1 MGTHGALGVS
11 GTANHHGAARRR
23 PLSHLTKLAAAG
35 SALAAAAAISLGGG
49 AGLAATASAQP
60 GGPASGSR
68 LALMRAAAT
77 EFHVPVSLLLA
88 ISYNQTRWERP
99 GDFPSVDGGYGLMD
113 LTARTFPAQDW
124 RGTTVRPGARTV
136 TLARTHYTLEEAA
149 RLLQVS
155 AAALR
160 TSDRQNIRG
169 AAALLAH
176 YARQLT
182 GGTLPS
188 SLGGWYGAV
197 AEYSGDRYA
206 QTAQS
211 FADSVFATLAH
222 GALLI
227 TPDRQVMDLP
237 ATPGVQPDRAQLTQ
251 LGLRHTPAAASAPVD
266 CPSTVNCTFTPA
278 AYAQDD
284 PNDPSN
290 YGNYDTAGRP
300 SSMVTPGGQTAAMNI
315 KYIIVHDTEGSY
327 SSAISTFQ
335 DPASYVSA
343 NYVIRSSD
351 GAVTE
356 IVRPNNIS
364 WGAGDWY
371 VNMHAINI
379 ENEGFAA
386 RGRTWYTQ
394 AMYKADAAL
403 VRYLAA
409 TYGIPLNRQHI
420 LGHEDVPGPTDSLTA
435 AQHWDPGPFWNWNHF
450 MALVHQVSDA
460 TERAKGGSLTRGTH
474 HLVTIDPTFATNTP
488 KVTDCCTTIAKQAA
502 NFVYLRTGPRKAW
515 FYNPSGSNQTA
526 RYTGGTVI
534 TPKSGLTSIPVYG
547 AAYPEASAYSGT
559 PVPVKQVV
567 KLSYRIRAGQQ
578 YPMIGTIPTDY
589 HYAATINSSLPGDH
603 TLVIGKTAYYQVSFN
618 HRKFFVRADDVT
630 VHKLT

>member
-1 MGTHGALGVS
+1 M
-11 GTANHHGAARRR
+11 
-23 PLSHLTKLAAAG
+23 
-35 SALAAAAAISLGGG
+35 
-49 AGLAATASAQP
+49 
-60 GGPASGSR
+60 
-68 LALMRAAAT
+68 ALMRAAAS

-88 ISYNQTRWERP
+88 ISYGQTRWERP
-99 GDFPSVDGGYGLMD
+99 GDSPSIDGGYGLMD
-113 LTARTFPAQDW
+113 LTARTFPARDW
-124 RGTTVRPGARTV
+124 RGTTVWPGARTV
-136 TLARTHYTLEEAA
+136 TLARTHYTLQEASQ
-149 RLLQVS
+149 LLHVS
-155 AAALR
+155 AATLR
-160 TSDRQNIRG
+160 ISDRQNIRG

-182 GGTLPS
+182 GGALPT

-222 GALLI
+222 GASL
-227 TPDRQVMDLP
+227 TTSDRQVMDLP
-237 ATPGVQPDRAQLTQ
+237 GTPGVQPDRAQLAR
-251 LGLRHTPAAASAPVD
+251 LELRRTPAAASAPVD
-266 CPSTVNCTFTPA
+266 CPSTVHCTFRPA
-278 AYAQDD
+278 AYAQDA

-300 SSMVTPGGQTAAMNI
+300 SSMVTPGGQPATMNI
-315 KYIIVHDTEGSY
+315 KYIIIHDTEGSY

-356 IVRPNNIS
+356 MVRPANVS

-386 RGRTWYTQ
+386 QGRTWYTP
-394 AMYKADAAL
+394 AMYTADAAL

-409 TYGIPLNRQHI
+409 AYGIPLDRQHI

-450 MALVHQVSDA
+450 MALVHQVSDG
-460 TERAKGGSLTRGTH
+460 TEQARGGSLTRGPH
-474 HLVTIDPTFATNTP
+474 HLVTIDPTVAANTP
-488 KVTDCCTTIAKQAA
+488 AVTDCCATIPKQPA
-502 NFVYLRTGPRKAW
+502 NFVYLRTGPGGSYPLLPDPLLHPRGNGTTLDSDWGDKATIEQTFVFAGQAGNWTAIWFGGRKAW
-515 FYNPSGSNQTA
+515 FYNPPGRIQTA
-526 RYTGGTVI
+526 RYTSGTVI
-534 TPKSGLTSIPVYG
+534 TPRTGLASIPVYG

-567 KLSYRIRAGQQ
+567 KLSYTIGAGQQ
-578 YPMIGTIPTDY
+578 YPTIGAVPTDY
-589 HYAATINSSLPGDH
+589 YYAATINASLAGDH
-603 TLVIGKTAYYQVSFN
+603 TLVIGRTAYYQISFN
-618 HRKFFVRADDVT
+618 HRKFFVRAADVT
-630 VHKLT
+630 VQTLT